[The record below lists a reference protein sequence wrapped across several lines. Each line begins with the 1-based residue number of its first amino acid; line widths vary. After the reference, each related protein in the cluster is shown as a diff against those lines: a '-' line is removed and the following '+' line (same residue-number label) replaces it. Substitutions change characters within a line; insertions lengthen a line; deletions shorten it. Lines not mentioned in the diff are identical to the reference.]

1 VGNTIIF
8 YYPWDPGTFNFSVHD
23 CTIRCPNYVSNWYY
37 GIDLNPF
44 RWDWSGGPAP
54 IINFELK
61 KTKFYNLGCGVGLN
75 NSDPEN
81 RGTVVVDT
89 DCYFFSNV
97 DHNVYDWGSQTEL
110 CP

>member
-1 VGNTIIF
+1 
-8 YYPWDPGTFNFSVHD
+8 
-23 CTIRCPNYVSNWYY
+23 VSNWYY

-44 RWDWSGGPAP
+44 RWSSTGGPAP
-54 IINFELK
+54 VINFELK
-61 KTKFYNLGCGVGLN
+61 KTKFYNLGCGVGFN

-81 RGTVVVDT
+81 KGTVIVDT

-97 DHNVYDWGSQTEL
+97 DHNVYDWGSQTEH